1 MNLYQHKE
9 ITNRLDRRLIDLFVQ
24 QNQGNAWLTLTQ
36 CASWVFETNT
46 PNEYHKT
53 YTKNKLAALIGGMNT
68 SVRAKTFFE
77 MKFTPEVVGRF
88 VYRLKDLRVMKTS
101 KPASLKQQI
110 DDAFSIPPAFAAS
123 EYVEGCYFDDLDL

>member
-24 QNQGNAWLTLTQ
+24 QNQSNAWLTLTQ

-68 SVRAKTFFE
+68 SVRAKTSFE

-101 KPASLKQQI
+101 RPASLKQQI
-110 DDAFSIPPAFAAS
+110 DDVFSIPPACAVS
-123 EYVEGCYFDDLDL
+123 EYVEGFSFDDLDI